1 MPGRET
7 GGLGMQ
13 ADSRCRRSMQRPG
26 EFGCAMVRCIVIG
39 GFWGFLHSG
48 VDITRGTDGYLR
60 RIGLQKAQVQVEK
73 IGDYVRD
80 VVTMGGSEGESAKG
94 VQLSRTG
101 CVQDASYS

>member
-1 MPGRET
+1 MPSIDAEARGVWVCHGPLHCHRWI
-7 GGLGMQ
+7 LG
-13 ADSRCRRSMQRPG
+13 
-26 EFGCAMVRCIVIG
+26 V
-39 GFWGFLHSG
+39 LHSG

-80 VVTMGGSEGESAKG
+80 VVTMGGSEGKSAKG